1 MRFLRNLLT
10 FLLLCGVLLVGMSF
24 AVQNTVPV
32 PLDLLFL
39 QLAERSLAL
48 WVLLAFAVGG
58 VIGML
63 TNIGLVLRLR
73 ASLMGANRRLR
84 VAELPKATVSLP
96 SAFALATSSFHSFS
110 HGAAAA
116 GFPPTNEGE
125 MDRMATPT
133 KNVRNRTNPRLSR
146 NLVVIF
152 IPSCSLALV

>member
-32 PLDLLFL
+32 PLDLLFI

-84 VAELPKATVSLP
+84 VAEKAQLKDKPRGEENTRRADPLPAATQATGELP
-96 SAFALATSSFHSFS
+96 
-110 HGAAAA
+110 AAEKTPAA
-116 GFPPTNEGE
+116 G
-125 MDRMATPT
+125 T
-133 KNVRNRTNPRLSR
+133 KTAST
-146 NLVVIF
+146 
-152 IPSCSLALV
+152 